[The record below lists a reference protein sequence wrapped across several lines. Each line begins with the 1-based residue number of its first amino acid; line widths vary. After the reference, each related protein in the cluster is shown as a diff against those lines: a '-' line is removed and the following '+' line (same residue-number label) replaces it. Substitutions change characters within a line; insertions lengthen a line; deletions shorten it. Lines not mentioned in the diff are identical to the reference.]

1 VAGAVAGVGDL
12 ARGAAT
18 GAVGLV
24 STAAGSKTVRRAGG
38 SLGLAGAVIA
48 AGLIAERHAVKRA
61 RALPD
66 VAPEHRPGP
75 LVGHTTTV
83 IATDGVPLHVVESGP
98 DDVAATANG
107 SEGADGSAG
116 ADAPAADRRPGKDEP
131 EAHSDSF
138 GSAENGS
145 ARGHVLTRRT
155 RRRGAANDGPTF
167 VFVHGFCNTADSWC
181 FQQRALA
188 DLGPMVF
195 YDQRAHGHSGP
206 SEVARCTIDQLADDL
221 FAVLEETVP
230 AGPVVLVGHSMGG
243 MTILG
248 LAERHPELFDDR
260 VVAVALLSTSA
271 GELARVTFGLHAGVT
286 AAVRRVLPG
295 LAVGMRH
302 TPSLFE
308 RARLRGSDLAYSIT
322 RRVGFGTT
330 EVPPS
335 VVEFLEGEIA
345 GTPLSVIGSFLPTLL
360 AHDKV
365 AAAAVL
371 RHVPT
376 LLMVGDHD
384 LMTPLSHSRTLADAL
399 PEAELAIE
407 EGAGHALPLERPD
420 AVNKHIRALF
430 DRAHPARRSL
440 LRWPLLGQRQSS

>member
-1 VAGAVAGVGDL
+1 MAGAAAGVGGL
-12 ARGAAT
+12 VRGAAT
-18 GAVGLV
+18 GAADLVGA
-24 STAAGSKTVRRAGG
+24 AAGSKAVRRTGG
-38 SLGLAGAVIA
+38 GLGLAGAVIA

-66 VAPEHRPGP
+66 VPVEQRPGP
-75 LVGHTTTV
+75 VTGRATTV
-83 IATDGVPLHVVESGP
+83 IATDGVPLHVIVSGP
-98 DDVAATANG
+98 DDVNARR
-107 SEGADGSAG
+107 AG
-116 ADAPAADRRPGKDEP
+116 RLAP
-131 EAHSDSF
+131 DS
-138 GSAENGS
+138 
-145 ARGHVLTRRT
+145 
-155 RRRGAANDGPTF
+155 PTL
-167 VFVHGFCNTADSWC
+167 VFAHGFCNTSASWC
-181 FQQRALA
+181 FQQRALV

-206 SEVARCTIDQLADDL
+206 SEVSRCTIDQIADDL
-221 FAVLEETVP
+221 YAVLEATVP
-230 AGPVVLVGHSMGG
+230 TGPVVLVGHSMGG

-248 LAERHPELFDDR
+248 LAERHPEFFDDR

-271 GELARVTFGLHAGVT
+271 SDLARVTFGFPAGVT

-308 RARLRGSDLAYSIT
+308 RARLRGTDLAYSIT

-330 EVPPS
+330 DVPPS

-345 GTPLSVIGSFLPTLL
+345 GTPISVIVSFLPTLL
-360 AHDKV
+360 AHDKL

-384 LMTPLSHSRTLADAL
+384 LMTPLPHSRTLADAL
-399 PEAELAIE
+399 PEAELAVE

-420 AVNKHIRALF
+420 AVNEKIRALIA
-430 DRAHPARRSL
+430 RAHPARPSRL
-440 LRWPLLGQRQSS
+440 PRLWQRAAGWSGSQREG

>member
-1 VAGAVAGVGDL
+1 VAGVGGL

-18 GAVGLV
+18 GAADLV
-24 STAAGSKTVRRAGG
+24 SSAASSKAVRRTSGG
-38 SLGLAGAVIA
+38 LGIAGAVVA
-48 AGLIAERHAVKRA
+48 AGLIAQRASVRRA

-66 VAPEHRPGP
+66 VPVDERPGQLAGRP
-75 LVGHTTTV
+75 TTV
-83 IATDGVPLHVVESGP
+83 IATDGVALHVVVSAP
-98 DDVAATANG
+98 DDIPTANG
-107 SEGADGSAG
+107 
-116 ADAPAADRRPGKDEP
+116 
-131 EAHSDSF
+131 
-138 GSAENGS
+138 
-145 ARGHVLTRRT
+145 TRRT
-155 RRRGAANDGPTF
+155 AAPGGPTF
-167 VFVHGFCNTADSWC
+167 VFAHGFCNTSASWC

-195 YDQRAHGHSGP
+195 YDQRAHGGSGP

-221 FAVLEETVP
+221 YAVLAATVP
-230 AGPVVLVGHSMGG
+230 TGPVVLVGHSMGG

-248 LAERHPELFDDR
+248 LAEHHPELFEER

-271 GELARVTFGLHAGVT
+271 GDLARVTFGFPAGVT

-330 EVPPS
+330 DVPPS
-335 VVEFLEGEIA
+335 VVEFLEAEIA
-345 GTPLSVIGSFLPTLL
+345 GTPISVIGSFLPTLV
-360 AHDKV
+360 AHDKL

-384 LMTPLSHSRTLADAL
+384 LMTPLPHSRTLADAL
-399 PEAELAIE
+399 PEAELAVE
-407 EGAGHALPLERPD
+407 EGAGHALPLERPG
-420 AVNKHIRALF
+420 AVNERIRALVA
-430 DRAHPARRSL
+430 RAHPARRAR
-440 LRWPLLGQRQSS
+440 LRWPSLGAR